1 MENFITGH
9 LLGKSVDV
17 YCGGS
22 DKFKG
27 TVAACADGV
36 LTLETKKG
44 LYTHIAIS
52 KIIAVWARV
61 EDEENLEHVAR
72 ARKKSK
78 KR

>member
-27 TVAACADGV
+27 TVVACADSV

-44 LYTHIAIS
+44 LYTHIAIN

-61 EDEENLEHVAR
+61 EDEENIVH
-72 ARKKSK
+72 KKSK
-78 KR
+78 KSK

>member
-9 LLGKSVDV
+9 LLGKNVDV
-17 YCGGS
+17 YCGCD

-44 LYTHIAIS
+44 LYTHIAIN
-52 KIIAVWARV
+52 KIIAIWAGY
-61 EDEENLEHVAR
+61 EGEEHKPVAH
-72 ARKKSK
+72 KKPK

>member
-9 LLGKSVDV
+9 LLGKNADV
-17 YCGGS
+17 YCGGD

-27 TVAACADGV
+27 TVIACADGV

-44 LYTHIAIS
+44 LFTHIAIN
-52 KIIAVWARV
+52 KIIAIWARS
-61 EDEENLEHVAR
+61 EDEANNGHIV
-72 ARKKSK
+72 RKKAK

>member
-9 LLGKSVDV
+9 LLGKNVDV
-17 YCGGS
+17 YCGGD

-27 TVAACADGV
+27 SVVACADGV
-36 LTLETKKG
+36 LTLETRKG
-44 LYTHIAIS
+44 LYTHIAIN

-61 EDEENLEHVAR
+61 EDEENIEHI

>member
-9 LLGKSVDV
+9 LLGKNVDV

-27 TVAACADGV
+27 IVAACADGV

-44 LYTHIAIS
+44 LYTHIAIN

-61 EDEENLEHVAR
+61 EDEENIELSY
-72 ARKKSK
+72 RKKSK